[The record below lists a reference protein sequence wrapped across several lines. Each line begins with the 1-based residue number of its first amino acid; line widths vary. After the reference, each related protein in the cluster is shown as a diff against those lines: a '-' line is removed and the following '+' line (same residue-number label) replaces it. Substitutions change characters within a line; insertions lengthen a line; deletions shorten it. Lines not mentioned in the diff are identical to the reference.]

1 MKPAADIS
9 LMILFA
15 KLSAKT
21 ELVMF
26 AKPDA
31 DVLASMMKAL

>member
-1 MKPAADIS
+1 MKPAVDIS
-9 LMILFA
+9 LMISFA

-21 ELVMF
+21 ELVML

-31 DVLASMMKAL
+31 EVLASMMKAL